1 MTDLKKKVKA
11 QDVFQGIEQWENVSI
26 CYLLLPVPR
35 IAQALV
41 ADFPTE
47 VCDKCVDCCQHLD
60 LLFHEAHEEKFFRFI
75 YDKFSMIAFLL

>member
-11 QDVFQGIEQWENVSI
+11 QDIFQGIEQWENVNI
-26 CYLLLPVPR
+26 YYLLLPVPR

-47 VCDKCVDCCQHLD
+47 VCDKCVDCCEHLY